1 MAIFSL
7 LTGLIVLISSLT
19 LSKYQRLKESILL
32 RTIGATKAQIIKINA
47 TEYAFLGILS
57 AGTGVV
63 ISLIASYLLTR
74 FQLDLDFY
82 IAWWPVLGIL
92 AGLVVITDFYRYAQ

>member
-1 MAIFSL
+1 M
-7 LTGLIVLISSLT
+7 
-19 LSKYQRLKESILL
+19 
-32 RTIGATKAQIIKINA
+32 
-47 TEYAFLGILS
+47 YAFVVILS

-63 ISLIASYLLTR
+63 IPLIASYLLTR

-92 AGLVVITDFYRYAQ
+92 AGLVVITISIGMLNSRDVVNNTPLEVLRKENS